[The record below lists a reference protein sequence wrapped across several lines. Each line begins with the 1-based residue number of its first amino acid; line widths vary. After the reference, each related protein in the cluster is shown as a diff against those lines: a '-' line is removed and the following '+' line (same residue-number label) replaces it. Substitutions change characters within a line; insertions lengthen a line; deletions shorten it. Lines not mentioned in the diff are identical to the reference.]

1 MKWNSQQVLKLAL
14 VAVSTSLF
22 VTPNLKAIAT
32 NVVSTIQERTTA
44 DRPFLIAQQSR
55 TRRLQFARGRNSTTV
70 KDAVVRGTTDTYLLG
85 ARAGQ
90 TMNVSISSVEANV
103 VFDVVAPNGTK
114 LTEEATS
121 FSGELP
127 ATGDYRV
134 VIGTTRGNGSYTLQV
149 SIK

>member
-1 MKWNSQQVLKLAL
+1 MKWNSQQALKLAL

-22 VTPNLKAIAT
+22 LTPSLKAIAT
-32 NVVSTIQERTTA
+32 NVASTIQERVTGNQQ
-44 DRPFLIAQQSR
+44 FLIAQQSR
-55 TRRLQFARGRNSTTV
+55 RRRLQFARGSNSTIV

-90 TMNVSISSVEANV
+90 TMTVSVSSMEANV
-103 VFDVVAPNGTK
+103 VFDVVAPNRTK
-114 LTEEATS
+114 LTEEETR

-127 ATGDYRV
+127 ATGDYQV
-134 VIGTTRGNGSYTLQV
+134 VIGTTGRNGSYTLQV